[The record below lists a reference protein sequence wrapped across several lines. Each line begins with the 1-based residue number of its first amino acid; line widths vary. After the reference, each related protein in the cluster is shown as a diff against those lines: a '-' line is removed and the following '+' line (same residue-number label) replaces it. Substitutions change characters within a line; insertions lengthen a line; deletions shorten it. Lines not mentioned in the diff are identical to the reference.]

1 LEVKLS
7 AILNLQPE
15 DARQLHPLALKWFN
29 ERNAAIEQQLMIDG
43 LTVDDVE
50 TFLSGDEK
58 NELQRYKSEI
68 EMALLVHIN
77 PDPVY
82 RNPLFDGSLG
92 PDFLMMQLRSFIQV
106 EKIKSLLRR
115 VYGHKWAIKPEAVK
129 KKHEAERRKRASA
142 ALNPP
147 IDLARKYLNCPGEYE
162 RFGISINGA
171 VDAYLEAGEFY
182 VYQEKASAYLR
193 CLEAVEDKRREERRK
208 QRAQS
213 AADTYNHHLNEEIGE
228 LTTRLYRREKN
239 LSDYF
244 RAAAQDKR
252 YSGDNFDYI
261 LSDEEEKELDPI
273 LVSVANKQLERLC
286 PEDLRQFIVLPSK
299 YYRCYYPLPSASY
312 SFEEVPCLDFSFE
325 IFAAAYA
332 EVCLKQRKKTFD
344 GFEFSLPS
352 VEEKNGLSVLKSPR
366 FLGYYYSILRPE
378 DLNARVFWES
388 IPLVLLKGLL
398 AGETKPEGATI
409 TAASE
414 NVTTYRVQGFE
425 EEVDV
430 PDKFAKYLKTIG
442 SIDGMVSVGI
452 ITEKIAAIVIAEL
465 ARIEKEHGG
474 SSIEGTPIEK
484 DTRKAKAFQL
494 FSQGKRPSHPEVK
507 GLGVKPSTAYRY
519 YQAWKQTHSHS
530 QV

>member
-1 LEVKLS
+1 MTG
-7 AILNLQPE
+7 ILNLKSE
-15 DARQLHPLALKWFN
+15 YARQLHPLALKWFD

-58 NELQRYKSEI
+58 DELQTYKSEI
-68 EMALLVHIN
+68 EMALLACIN
-77 PDPVY
+77 PDAVY
-82 RNPLFDGSLG
+82 PNPRPYDSLG
-92 PDFLMMQLRSFIQV
+92 PVFLMMQLRSFVGI
-106 EKIKSLLRR
+106 EKVKSLLRK
-115 VYGHKWAIKPEAVK
+115 VYGRKAATKPEAVK
-129 KKHEAERRKRASA
+129 RRDEAERRTRAFE
-142 ALNPP
+142 ALHPP
-147 IDLARKYLNCPGEYE
+147 IAIARKYLNCPGEYE
-162 RFGISINGA
+162 RFETSINGA

-182 VYQEKASAYLR
+182 IYQEKASAYLQ
-193 CLEAVEDKRREERRK
+193 CLEAVEDRRREERRK

-213 AADTYNHHLNEEIGE
+213 AADAYNHRLNKEIGE

-252 YSGDNFDYI
+252 YSGDNFDCI
-261 LSDEEEKELDPI
+261 LSEEEKKGLDPI
-273 LVSVANKQLERLC
+273 LVSFVNKQLERLC
-286 PEDLRQFIVLPSK
+286 QEDLRQFIVLPSK

-312 SFEEVPCLDFSFE
+312 SFDAVPCLDFSFE

-332 EVCLKQRKKTFD
+332 EVWLKHRKKTFD

-352 VEEKNGLSVLKSPR
+352 IEEKNGLSLLKSPR

-378 DLNARVFWES
+378 DLNALVFWKS
-388 IPLVLLKGLL
+388 IPLILLKGLL
-398 AGETKPEGATI
+398 NGETKPEGTTI
-409 TAASE
+409 TAASQ

-430 PDKFAKYLKTIG
+430 PDEFAKYLKSIG

-452 ITEKIAAIVIAEL
+452 ITEKIAAIVTPEL
-465 ARIEKEHGG
+465 AKIEKEHGG